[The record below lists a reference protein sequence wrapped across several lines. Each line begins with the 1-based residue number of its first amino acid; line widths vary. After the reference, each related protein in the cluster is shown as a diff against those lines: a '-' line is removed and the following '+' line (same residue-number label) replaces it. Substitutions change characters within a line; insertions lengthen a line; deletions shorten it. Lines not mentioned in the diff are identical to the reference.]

1 MTNSQAQVD
10 ERNAAFWD
18 ELCGSTLAQ
27 QLGITDASL
36 ESLERFDAAYLELY
50 PYLAGYLPGAEARGQ
65 SVLEMG
71 LGYGTVG
78 QLLASRGLDYHG
90 LDIAEG
96 PVRMVQERLS
106 MLGIDDPE
114 RRVVRGSAL
123 EIPHPDESFD
133 HVVTIG
139 CLHHTGDTGAGVS
152 EVHRVLR
159 PGGRALVMIY
169 NRRSY
174 RRLKA
179 ALKDLPGRLR
189 GAPTDDE
196 EVRGSYDR
204 NLEGEAAPATEYFS
218 KAEARRMFTAFASM
232 RVRRENF
239 DSLTPLGR
247 YYIDRQRLLGWPAHR
262 AGLDLYV
269 TAVK

>member
-1 MTNSQAQVD
+1 MTKTQTQVD
-10 ERNAAFWD
+10 QLNADFWD

-27 QLGITDASL
+27 QLGIADASV
-36 ESLERFDAAYLELY
+36 ESLERFDAAYLKLY
-50 PYLAGYLPGAEARGQ
+50 PYLSGYLPGAEARGQ
-65 SVLEMG
+65 AVLEMG
-71 LGYGTVG
+71 LGYGTVS

-106 MLGIDDPE
+106 MLGVDDPE
-114 RRVVRGSAL
+114 RRVVQGSAL

-133 HVVTIG
+133 QVVTIG
-139 CLHHTGDTGAGVS
+139 CLHHTGDTAAGVS

-174 RRLKA
+174 RQMKS
-179 ALKDLPGRLR
+179 ALKSLPGRLR
-189 GAPTDDE
+189 GRLADDE
-196 EVRGSYDR
+196 EMRGSYDR
-204 NLEGEAAPATEYFS
+204 NIEGEAAPATEYFS
-218 KAEARRMFTAFASM
+218 KREARRIFSAFSGT
-232 RVRRENF
+232 RIRRENF

-247 YYIDRQRLLGWPAHR
+247 YYVDRQRLLGWPAHR
-262 AGLDLYV
+262 AGLDLYIS
-269 TAVK
+269 AVK